1 MTYEN
6 EMASAADVE
15 DVTVAQIQDAALLD
29 APQDKLGRL
38 AVASPTTPLQK

>member
-15 DVTVAQIQDAALLD
+15 DVTVAQIQDVALLD
-29 APQDKLGRL
+29 APQDKLMSRL
-38 AVASPTTPLQK
+38 AVGSTTPLQK

>member
-1 MTYEN
+1 LTYEN

-15 DVTVAQIQDAALLD
+15 DVTVAQIQDVALLD

-38 AVASPTTPLQK
+38 AVASTTPLQK